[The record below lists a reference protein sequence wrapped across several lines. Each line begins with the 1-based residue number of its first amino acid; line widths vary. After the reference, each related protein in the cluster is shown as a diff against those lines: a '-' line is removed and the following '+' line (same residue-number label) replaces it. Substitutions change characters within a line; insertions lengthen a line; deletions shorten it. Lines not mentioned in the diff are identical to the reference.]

1 MLHNSLP
8 SEHYVGILIVTLT
21 FFFQSFEKNGI
32 VYPEIKNDPPAPESG
47 CIFKTYFSADLVIN
61 LLLTIVTST
70 IPIVAMVAMML

>member
-8 SEHYVGILIVTLT
+8 SEHYAGILIVTLT
-21 FFFQSFEKNGI
+21 FFQSFENNGI

-47 CIFKTYFSADLVIN
+47 CIFKTYFSADLLLN

-70 IPIVAMVAMML
+70 IPIVAMVAMMI